1 MKVSNPLTIIA
12 IFAGLAETL
21 ATVALVKLPLE
32 IQQIFVYFVIAFPS
46 GIVLLFF
53 FVLYFKNIVL
63 YAPSDFDDQNHYLE
77 ANHIKKTLNERV
89 DEIFSEINK
98 NGMRLTKEEIERAK
112 NRLGDSIDKT
122 VAISNREKDILEL
135 LEDGP
140 ASLTSISNHVNASH
154 QSVARSLHKLVQNGY
169 LEQVKD
175 ASGKTTWSLGT

>member
-89 DEIFSEINK
+89 DEIFNEINK
-98 NGMRLTKEEIERAK
+98 NGEKLTKEEIEKAK
-112 NRLGDSIDKT
+112 ISLGDSIDKT
-122 VAISNREKDILEL
+122 VTISQIERDTLEF
-135 LEDGP
+135 LENGP
-140 ASLTSISNHVNASH
+140 APLESIANHLNMSIH
-154 QSVARSLHKLVQNGY
+154 STLKLLHKLDQNGF
-169 LEQVKD
+169 LERVKD
-175 ASGKTTWSLGT
+175 TSGKVTWSLGI

>member
-32 IQQIFVYFVIAFPS
+32 IQQTFVYFVIAFPS

-77 ANHIKKTLNERV
+77 ANHVKKTLNERV
-89 DEIFSEINK
+89 DEIFNEINK
-98 NGMRLTKEEIERAK
+98 NGARLTKEEIEKAK
-112 NRLGDSIDKT
+112 SSLGDSIDKT
-122 VAISNREKDILEL
+122 VAISNRERDILEL

-140 ASLTSISNHVNASH
+140 ASLEVIANHVNINHAT
-154 QSVARSLHKLVQNGY
+154 AGKLLYKLDQNGF
-169 LEQVKD
+169 LERGKD
-175 ASGKTTWSLGT
+175 ATGKITWSFGT

>member
-98 NGMRLTKEEIERAK
+98 NGTRLTNEEIEKAK
-112 NRLGDSIDKT
+112 SSLGDSIDKT
-122 VAISNREKDILEL
+122 VAISNRERDILEL

-140 ASLTSISNHVNASH
+140 ASLDRIANHVNTSH
-154 QSVARSLHKLVQNGY
+154 QSTAKLLHKLDQNGY
-169 LEQVKD
+169 LEREKD
-175 ASGKTTWSLGT
+175 ATGNITWSLGT